1 MPQRRRDSHQPATH
15 SSRAKPGTHLP
26 MLPHGAACAATH
38 RVHSPAAT
46 LRKTAPRGAQAQQRN
61 LRTMLHQQLHHRHIV
76 ALGGLMERRL
86 REGSRRR
93 RKQCPPHEDKGGRTT
108 EDEWGTGRGGGGLA
122 VRLGV
127 NRGAFH
133 FGKGRAMSLRQRGRK
148 AIKVGSGAAC
158 SGDRTRLPP
167 RIVLVGFRTA
177 GEQQLGDLRWRP
189 SVFCPRLCTQ
199 KRGQRCHLKMRLLL
213 FGPIL
218 LLPLRIHDRQNQR
231 RTACRVP
238 SLRVRALRSWS
249 TLRCSPRPANRP
261 GS

>member
-1 MPQRRRDSHQPATH
+1 MTRTNPRRILREPSLGLTFPCCHMER
-15 SSRAKPGTHLP
+15 RAPRLIAFIRLP
-26 MLPHGAACAATH
+26 P
-38 RVHSPAAT
+38 AT
-46 LRKTAPRGAQAQQRN
+46 LRKTTPRGAQAQQRN

-93 RKQCPPHEDKGGRTT
+93 RKQCPPDEDKGGRTT
-108 EDEWGTGRGGGGLA
+108 EDEWGTGRGGGGGLA